1 MTIETE
7 VAALATSVNVLT
19 GQVNTSLS
27 TLTNSVTN
35 AATSATNAETHKNST
50 STLKTE
56 TGALKDLAVTAA
68 GNAATAAASAY
79 QDLAAIAQSKSE
91 TAVDIFVYDTSKDS
105 DGGAWR
111 NRTQGTSWYN
121 ETLNVSNVRGA
132 RKDFPAVAVI
142 VISAFDLNI
151 YDGDDPA
158 MPLWK
163 NIGAGSGSFAVDGYS
178 FESRCVTA
186 RDGKIVVGL
195 YQVLG
200 QIEAQPGA
208 YGGLIIFDYVAD
220 TSEKIR
226 GKGPYSNSGVKS
238 GVNELNW
245 GGASAFQYGTKIL
258 TYGWVNDVDMTVLPN
273 APIDA
278 DTGLPVPTIAAATR
292 EGTSVIKDDGTVVD
306 ITGVAH
312 GDDLRDAFVFFNKDN
327 YLFVGDRGSTY
338 NRSFN
343 VSGFKEMPA
352 TDVAVTTADITY
364 KSTNSSLT
372 TPNAPYILGQAED
385 MVGSSV
391 GGLNGL
397 TNLSHNYDTPSNSM
411 VNYITHEYNTGWMS
425 GDIQLAT
432 LMDTDDTNLAA
443 TELVTNGDFSDGT
456 TGWSTSQ
463 TTEALQV
470 VNGKLRVTED
480 GVADS
485 SVARAYQQITTEVG
499 KTYRATAD
507 IDPVNTPTCALNISN
522 SVSTSE
528 SINVQTSSTATTAE
542 FYFTAES
549 TSTYV
554 LLTVNSATTV
564 GSYADFDNV
573 SVKEA
578 VADRSHNSKALQV
591 VVTSGSILKDPVA
604 TGAELVSYKNFNFDG
619 KYFEQPYNSDLDVIS
634 SGYTTPYTLMGWF
647 KNTSQLIDGA
657 VAGLSNDHSGATQHI
672 KWSFDQGKPGAFVK
686 NTTGVEV
693 VSSTVIPL
701 DTWAH
706 VVWVN
711 TGTNSFNIY
720 IDGKFDTTITL
731 DSAKFPTDISNR
743 TLRIGYGGNQE
754 MSLVR
759 LSTSVPT
766 PEQIAKIYRDEK
778 PLFQEGAKCTL
789 YGTVPYAAALAYEE
803 DKDLL
808 HVGTA
813 SGMSVFKG
821 LQRVSNTTDAT
832 TVALSAAA
840 DIVAGE

>member
-27 TLTNSVTN
+27 TLTNSATN

-79 QDLAAIAQSKSE
+79 QDLAALAQSKSE

-142 VISAFDLNI
+142 VISAFDLKI

-163 NIGAGSGSFAVDGYS
+163 NIGAGAGIFAQDGYS

-195 YQVLG
+195 YQVQG
-200 QIEAQPGA
+200 QISSEPGA

-226 GKGPYSNSGVKS
+226 GKSSASNSGVKS
-238 GVNELNW
+238 GVNEVNW

-306 ITGVAH
+306 ITGVVT
-312 GDDLRDAFVFFNKDN
+312 GTDLNDAFVFFNKDN

-352 TDVAVTTADITY
+352 TDVAVTTANITY

-391 GGLNGL
+391 GGLDGL

-411 VNYITHEYNTGWMS
+411 VNYITAEYNTGWMS

-443 TELVTNGDFSDGT
+443 TELVVNNAFNDA

-499 KTYRATAD
+499 KTYRVTAD
-507 IDPVNTPTCALNISN
+507 IDPVNTSTCSLNISN
-522 SVSTSE
+522 SVSTSQ

-591 VVTSGSILKDPVA
+591 
-604 TGAELVSYKNFNFDG
+604 
-619 KYFEQPYNSDLDVIS
+619 
-634 SGYTTPYTLMGWF
+634 
-647 KNTSQLIDGA
+647 
-657 VAGLSNDHSGATQHI
+657 
-672 KWSFDQGKPGAFVK
+672 FVLL
-686 NTTGVEV
+686 V
-693 VSSTVIPL
+693 VS
-701 DTWAH
+701 
-706 VVWVN
+706 
-711 TGTNSFNIY
+711 
-720 IDGKFDTTITL
+720 
-731 DSAKFPTDISNR
+731 
-743 TLRIGYGGNQE
+743 LRI
-754 MSLVR
+754 
-759 LSTSVPT
+759 P
-766 PEQIAKIYRDEK
+766 
-778 PLFQEGAKCTL
+778 
-789 YGTVPYAAALAYEE
+789 
-803 DKDLL
+803 
-808 HVGTA
+808 
-813 SGMSVFKG
+813 
-821 LQRVSNTTDAT
+821 
-832 TVALSAAA
+832 
-840 DIVAGE
+840 

>member
-27 TLTNSVTN
+27 TLTNSATN

-79 QDLAAIAQSKSE
+79 QDLVALAQSKSE

-111 NRTQGTSWYN
+111 NRPQGTSWYN

-163 NIGAGSGSFAVDGYS
+163 NIGRTSTVFLTDGYA

-195 YQVLG
+195 YQVQG
-200 QIEAQPGA
+200 QISSEPGN

-226 GKGPYSNSGVKS
+226 GKGSASNSGVKP
-238 GVNELNW
+238 GVNEVNW
-245 GGASAFQYGTKIL
+245 GGASAFQYGTKSL
-258 TYGWVNDVDMTVLPN
+258 TYGWVNDVAMTVLPN

-278 DTGLPVPTIAAATR
+278 YTGLPVPTIAAATR

-306 ITGVAH
+306 ITGVVT
-312 GDDLRDAFVFFNKDN
+312 GTDLNDAFVFFNKDN

-338 NRSFN
+338 SRSFN

-352 TDVAVTTADITY
+352 TDVAVTTANITY

-411 VNYITHEYNTGWMS
+411 VNYITDEYNTGWMS

-432 LMDTDDTNLAA
+432 LMDTDDANITA
-443 TELVTNGDFSDGT
+443 TELVTNGTFDADSDWEKTTGVTIANGVAVIGGESTNCNIKQADVLTVGKSYFVSVDVTAVVGSSPTLAFSDTANNSIGPAQIVLNGLSTGT
-456 TGWSTSQ
+456 YTGT
-463 TTEALQV
+463 
-470 VNGKLRVTED
+470 
-480 GVADS
+480 
-485 SVARAYQQITTEVG
+485 
-499 KTYRATAD
+499 
-507 IDPVNTPTCALNISN
+507 
-522 SVSTSE
+522 
-528 SINVQTSSTATTAE
+528 
-542 FYFTAES
+542 FTAED
-549 TSTYV
+549 TWAQLIV
-554 LLTVNSATTV
+554 KANNTVTI
-564 GSYADFDNV
+564 DNV

-591 VVTSGSILKDPVA
+591 VVTGGSILKDPVA
-604 TGAELVSYKNFNFDG
+604 TGAELVSYKNFSFHG
-619 KYFEQPYNSDLDVIS
+619 RYFEQPYNSDLDVIS

-657 VAGLSNDHSGATQHI
+657 VAGLSNDNSGATQYI

-686 NTTGVEV
+686 NTTGVQV
-693 VSSTVIPL
+693 TSSTVIPL

-743 TLRIGYGGNQE
+743 TLRIGFGVQQE

-766 PEQIAKIYRDEK
+766 PEQIAKIYRDEE
-778 PLFQEGAKCTL
+778 PLFRENAKCTL

>member
-163 NIGAGSGSFAVDGYS
+163 NIGLLQGAFAADGYS

-226 GKGPYSNSGVKS
+226 GKSSASNSGVKS
-238 GVNELNW
+238 GVNEVNW
-245 GGASAFQYGTKIL
+245 GGASAFQYSTKIL
-258 TYGWVNDVDMTVLPN
+258 TYGWVNDVAMTVLPN

-306 ITGVAH
+306 ITGVIV
-312 GDDLRDAFVFFNKDN
+312 GTVENEDLNDAFVFFNKDN
-327 YLFVGDRGSTY
+327 YLFLGDRGGDY

-352 TDVAVTTADITY
+352 TDVDVTTANITY

-391 GGLNGL
+391 GGLDGL

-411 VNYITHEYNTGWMS
+411 VNYITAEYNTGWMS

-432 LMDTDDTNLAA
+432 LMDTDDANIIA
-443 TELVTNGDFSDGT
+443 TELVTNGTFDADSDWEKT
-456 TGWSTSQ
+456 TG
-463 TTEALQV
+463 
-470 VNGKLRVTED
+470 VTIAN
-480 GVADS
+480 GVAVIGGESTNCNIRQAD
-485 SVARAYQQITTEVG
+485 VLTVG
-499 KTYRATAD
+499 KTY
-507 IDPVNTPTCALNISN
+507 
-522 SVSTSE
+522 SVSVDVTAVVGSTPILAF
-528 SINVQTSSTATTAE
+528 SDTASNQTLGTAHNAVYFGTVSTGTYTGT
-542 FYFTAES
+542 FTAED
-549 TSTYV
+549 TWAQLIV
-554 LLTVNSATTV
+554 KANNTVTI
-564 GSYADFDNV
+564 DNV

-591 VVTSGSILKDPVA
+591 FGTVTKTAVA
-604 TGAELVSYKNFNFDG
+604 TGAELVSFEGASGVYL
-619 KYFEQPYNSDLDVIS
+619 EQPYNADLNF
-634 SGYTTPYTLMGWF
+634 GYGDYCVMFWGKQIIGDLTAVFRGDANAGATGGAGGMHIWLNGSKLKTI
-647 KNTSQLIDGA
+647 IDGA
-657 VAGLSNDHSGATQHI
+657 SQQIDTPKGNGSFAHYVVTRRNGTVYFYQDGVLFHTYDATTRNVSRTEGTKVLSGYYPHN
-672 KWSFDQGKPGAFVK
+672 
-686 NTTGVEV
+686 NTANK
-693 VSSTVIPL
+693 L
-701 DTWAH
+701 A
-706 VVWVN
+706 
-711 TGTNSFNIY
+711 
-720 IDGKFDTTITL
+720 L
-731 DSAKFPTDISNR
+731 
-743 TLRIGYGGNQE
+743 LRI
-754 MSLVR
+754 SA
-759 LSTSVPT
+759 TAPT
-766 PEQIAKIYRDEK
+766 AEQIAKIYRDEK

-813 SGMSVFKG
+813 SGRSVFKG
-821 LQRVSNTTDAT
+821 LQRVSNTTDAI

>member
-19 GQVNTSLS
+19 GQVNTSLN
-27 TLTNSVTN
+27 TLTNSVNN
-35 AATSATNAETHKNST
+35 ASTSATNAETHKNST

-68 GNAATAAASAY
+68 GNAGTAAASAY

-121 ETLNVSNVRGA
+121 ETLNVSNVRGS
-132 RKDFPAVAVI
+132 RKGFPSVAVI

-163 NIGAGSGSFAVDGYS
+163 NIGYISGAFATDGYS

-195 YQVLG
+195 YQVQG
-200 QIEAQPGA
+200 QISSEPGN

-226 GKGPYSNSGVKS
+226 GKGTASNSGVKS
-238 GVNELNW
+238 GVNEVNW
-245 GGASAFQYGTKIL
+245 GGASAFQYGTKHL
-258 TYGWVNDVDMTVLPN
+258 VYGWVNDVDMAVLPN

-278 DTGLPVPTIAAATR
+278 ATGLPVPTIAAATR

-306 ITGVAH
+306 ITGVVT
-312 GDDLRDAFVFFNKDN
+312 GTDLNDAFVFFNKDN
-327 YLFVGDRGSTY
+327 YLFVGDRGSSY

-364 KSTNSSLT
+364 KCTNSSLT
-372 TPNAPYILGQAED
+372 SPNAPYILGQVEE
-385 MVGSSV
+385 MEGSSV
-391 GGLNGL
+391 RGLNGL
-397 TNLSHNYDTPSNSM
+397 TNLSHNYSTPPNSM
-411 VNYITHEYNTGWMS
+411 VNYITDEYNTGWMS

-443 TELVTNGDFSDGT
+443 TELVTNGAFDADSDWEKSTGVTIANGVAVIGGESTNCNIKQANVLTVGKSYFVSVDVTAVVGSTPTLAFSDSSNNTLSTAQIDFGSVT
-456 TGWSTSQ
+456 TG
-463 TTEALQV
+463 
-470 VNGKLRVTED
+470 
-480 GVADS
+480 
-485 SVARAYQQITTEVG
+485 
-499 KTYRATAD
+499 TYTG
-507 IDPVNTPTCALNISN
+507 T
-522 SVSTSE
+522 
-528 SINVQTSSTATTAE
+528 
-542 FYFTAES
+542 FTAED
-549 TSTYV
+549 TWAQLIV
-554 LLTVNSATTV
+554 RANNTVTI
-564 GSYADFDNV
+564 DNV

-578 VADRSHNSKALQV
+578 VADRSHNSKPLQV
-591 VVTSGSILKDPVA
+591 VVTGGSILKDPVA
-604 TGAELVSYKNFNFDG
+604 TGAELVSYKNFSFNG
-619 KYFEQPYNSDLDVIS
+619 RYFEQAYNSNLDVIS

-647 KNTSQLIDGA
+647 KNTSQVIDGT
-657 VAGLSNDHSGATQHI
+657 VVGLSTDHNGGTEHI
-672 KWSFDQGKPGAFVK
+672 RWAFDEGKPGVWVK
-686 NTTGVEV
+686 NTSGVATH
-693 VSSTVIPL
+693 STTVIPQ
-701 DTWAH
+701 DTWAQ

-720 IDGKFDTTITL
+720 IDGTFNTTITL
-731 DSAKFPTDISNR
+731 DSARFPTNISNR
-743 TLRIGYGGNQE
+743 TLRIAFGVQQE
-754 MSLVR
+754 MSLIR

-766 PEQIAKIYRDEK
+766 AEQIAKIYRDEE
-778 PLFQEGAKCTL
+778 PLFRENAKCTL
-789 YGTVPYAAALAYEE
+789 YGTVPYASALAYEE

-813 SGMSVFKG
+813 SGRSVFKG
-821 LQRVSNTTDAT
+821 IQRVANTTDAF

-840 DIVAGE
+840 GIVAGE